1 MFLKNRNIIPKIK
14 RSKVTDYAALRTGA
28 SLTFKIKLYNSF
40 SVFSEIMAV
49 LKANGY
55 GHGSVPMAKFLE
67 AHGFRHFAVAT
78 GQEGEEMR
86 RAGVKSNI
94 HVLGRL
100 MGRMCLI

>member
-1 MFLKNRNIIPKIK
+1 MTSL
-14 RSKVTDYAALRTGA
+14 SLLTGRTV
-28 SLTFKIKLYNSF
+28 YNSF

-94 HVLGRL
+94 HVLGKL
-100 MGRMCLI
+100 MGRTGFKPINMYWICQ